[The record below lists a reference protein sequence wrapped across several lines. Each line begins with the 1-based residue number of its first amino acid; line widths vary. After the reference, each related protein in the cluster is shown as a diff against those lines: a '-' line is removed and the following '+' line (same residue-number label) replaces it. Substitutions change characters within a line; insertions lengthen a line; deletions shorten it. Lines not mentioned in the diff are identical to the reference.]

1 MKILAIHAQ
10 HNATCAYMVDGQIKA
25 VVSEEKFSNI
35 KNDASFPVQS
45 ISYIIDHYQVINFDA
60 VIICAEQCSIVENGK
75 QIIQGQ
81 GARRAFFKNAFDKLV
96 IKMHEFGASGLYRAY
111 QNYKFNRQKG
121 LRQKAIKAYID
132 KLDLFKYDE
141 FIFYDHH
148 DCHAYAS
155 YGALRDIND
164 PSEALVLT
172 ADGQGDFSCAR
183 VYKASNKGLVRIAN
197 SYWTN
202 SIGEL
207 YGKMTKLLGMKQ
219 LEHEYKVMGLA
230 PYAEDKDYYKA
241 TRDELFEG
249 LVKVNDDLTFSAK
262 YPMHLIDKILAP
274 KIAYHRFDNIAAAL
288 QTYTEDLITTW
299 VSKCIAKTGLSTV
312 YTGGGLFMNVKA
324 NKRIEEMT
332 DVGNTHFMP
341 SCGDESLPIGGC
353 YKYYFD
359 QTGDLGK
366 PLSNIYLGPEYSNDE
381 INSFI
386 KENNLNTRYEIEFI
400 EDMDDKIADLLAEGK
415 VVARFQG
422 RTEWGARSLG
432 NRAILARPDRMESF
446 FKVNDQVKMRDFWMP
461 FAPSMLRETYQNYI
475 EADAG
480 QIAPYMITSFDSLA
494 KGRTDFCAAIHNR
507 DKTLRAQIVDQHV
520 NPKYH
525 YLISKFH
532 QLTGIGGVLNTS
544 FNLHGYPLVCSP
556 EQALFTID
564 KCHLKYLALENYL
577 LIKK

>member
-10 HNATCAYMVDGQIKA
+10 HNATCAYMVDGEIKA
-25 VVSEEKFSNI
+25 VISEEKFSNI

-45 ISYIIDHYQVINFDA
+45 IAYITKHYEVQHFDA
-60 VIICAEQCSIVENGK
+60 VIMCAEQCSILENGK
-75 QIIQGQ
+75 QVISGQ
-81 GARRAFFKNAFDKLV
+81 GARRSSLKNIFDKLV
-96 IKMHEFGASGLYRAY
+96 IKLQEYGVGGLYRAY
-111 QNYKFNRQKG
+111 QNFKFKRNKEPRQKT
-121 LRQKAIKAYID
+121 IVSYID
-132 KLDLFKYDE
+132 NLNLFKYDN

-155 YGALRDIND
+155 YGALRDPGD
-164 PSEALVLT
+164 TGESLVLT
-172 ADGQGDFSCAR
+172 ADGQGDFACAR
-183 VYKASNKGLVRIAN
+183 VYKASHKGLERIA
-197 SYWTN
+197 STYWTN
-202 SIGEL
+202 SLGEL
-207 YGKMTKLLGMKQ
+207 YGKTTKLLGMKQ

-241 TRDELFEG
+241 TRDQLFEG
-249 LVKVNDDLTFSAK
+249 LFKVNDDLTFSAK

-274 KIAYHRFDNIAAAL
+274 KFAYHRFDNVAAAL
-288 QTYTEDLITTW
+288 QTYTEELIISW
-299 VSKCIAKTGLSTV
+299 VRKCISKTGLSAV

-324 NKRIEEMT
+324 NKRLQEQ
-332 DVGNTHFMP
+332 DAVASAHFMP

-359 QTGDLGK
+359 QTGHLGK
-366 PLSNIYLGPEYSNDE
+366 PLSNIFLGPDYSNDE
-381 INSFI
+381 IKVFI
-386 KENNLNTRYEIEFI
+386 AKTNLEARYDIEYVEN
-400 EDMDDKIADLLAEGK
+400 MDDKLADLLAEGE

-475 EADAG
+475 EAREG
-480 QIAPYMITSFDSLA
+480 EIAPYMITSFESLP
-494 KGRTDFCAAIHNR
+494 KGRDQFCAAIHNR
-507 DKTLRAQIVDQHV
+507 DKTLRAQIVDKEV

-525 YLISKFH
+525 YLISKFYE
-532 QLTGIGGVLNTS
+532 LTGIGGVLNTS

-556 EQALFTID
+556 EQAIFTID
-564 KCHLKYLALENYL
+564 NCHLKYLALENYL